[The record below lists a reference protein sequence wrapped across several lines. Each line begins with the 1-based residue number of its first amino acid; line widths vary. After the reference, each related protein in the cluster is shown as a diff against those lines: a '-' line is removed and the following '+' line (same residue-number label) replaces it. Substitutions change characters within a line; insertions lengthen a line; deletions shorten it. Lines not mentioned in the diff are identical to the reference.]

1 MPDMSI
7 MGFCGGGGGNRCCA
21 LAAASASA
29 SASLLSVELEGLCS
43 EVCDREMRKK
53 TVKRNAAAMKARRG
67 FNMVGRSFSLFFYLI
82 VFLFTRLVDQRGE
95 VDVDTVGTWYE
106 SRKVKS
112 RLSLQLNHGKA
123 ANRNV
128 TAEKV
133 DQEKYKRK

>member
-1 MPDMSI
+1 
-7 MGFCGGGGGNRCCA
+7 

-43 EVCDREMRKK
+43 ELCDREMRKK

-67 FNMVGRSFSLFFYLI
+67 FNMIGASLSLFFYLI
-82 VFLFTRLVDQRGE
+82 VFLFTRLVDQRSE
-95 VDVDTVGTWYE
+95 VDVDTVDTWYE

-112 RLSLQLNHGKA
+112 RLSLQLDHGIA

-128 TAEKV
+128 TAEKI
-133 DQEKYKRK
+133 DEGKYKRK